1 MNIAD
6 VVESVKQTLLEEESV
21 CKSDYDKESNNNM
34 AIDKK
39 KIEYVIGIDLGHGE
53 TSAAICPMQWDKL
66 DTQLDSAKDLEME
79 PNRKVIPS
87 AITITAD
94 GQAKIGTA
102 AFDPNILKKAKVNV
116 CFKKRPENINGE
128 DEKLMIRFM
137 QEVYRKIRENNGG
150 MLTDSNHLVYIAT
163 PSGWDKKAQ
172 DLYLEMARKAGMP
185 MGGITKESRAA
196 FVRAQHDP
204 TANLGR
210 NIEQGAIVFDMGSST
225 LDFTYHNK
233 NLSKMID
240 NGYDCGASHVE
251 KSMFSKLEKS
261 SDAIQEFRS
270 KYPDLVDYLL
280 FEVRRAKEDIYFDTS
295 RKFKKTIN
303 FEDIVDDE
311 DLEDERFRLKYES
324 GELNDFL
331 EETGYIGSI
340 REAMRDYIVNHI
352 SGHNIYGVFLTGGA
366 SRMDL
371 IKPLVVQCWNVPE
384 DKIFRDQDPSL
395 TISQGVAEV
404 ARTDLRTADLDKDLE
419 PLFRK
424 VNGNEVYD
432 RFVNVFGGYI
442 YENVAESVESTIIE
456 WRDATEDL
464 NLNQLNMRIKSTV
477 KSIVEQCSAR
487 ENVNQGIEIAIEEET
502 KELREKVDAIVAAY
516 TAQGANINLPKIS
529 ELEVMSDSA
538 GVDMD
543 GIMREISA
551 SIETESS
558 NWGGIIAGA
567 GIGAAVAMIL
577 GGPLA
582 WIIGGGALI
591 GKWLFGNE
599 ESEADKRRKALS
611 KKLSADE
618 RIAVCNTLSEKWG
631 EITNSIQ
638 SSVFGSLNNN
648 SKAKRNVATAV
659 NNLLNEYKEALKKSR
674 VLVD

>member
-1 MNIAD
+1 
-6 VVESVKQTLLEEESV
+6 
-21 CKSDYDKESNNNM
+21 
-34 AIDKK
+34 
-39 KIEYVIGIDLGHGE
+39 
-53 TSAAICPMQWDKL
+53 
-66 DTQLDSAKDLEME
+66 
-79 PNRKVIPS
+79 
-87 AITITAD
+87 
-94 GQAKIGTA
+94 
-102 AFDPNILKKAKVNV
+102 
-116 CFKKRPENINGE
+116 
-128 DEKLMIRFM
+128 
-137 QEVYRKIRENNGG
+137 
-150 MLTDSNHLVYIAT
+150 
-163 PSGWDKKAQ
+163 
-172 DLYLEMARKAGMP
+172 MP
-185 MGGITKESRAA
+185 MGGITKESREA

-204 TANLGR
+204 TANLGK
-210 NIEQGAIVFDMGSST
+210 NIEKGAIVFDMGSST

-233 NLSKMID
+233 NLPKMID

-261 SDAIQEFRS
+261 SEAIQEFRS

-280 FEVRRAKEDIYFDTS
+280 FEVRRAKEDIYFDTT

-331 EETGYIGSI
+331 EENGYIGSI

-366 SRMDL
+366 SRMDF

-419 PLFRK
+419 PLFKK

-432 RFVNVFGGYI
+432 RFVNVFGNYL
-442 YENVAESVESTIIE
+442 YEQITEQVAEVCDNWKDQTSTSSLS
-456 WRDATEDL
+456 AL
-464 NLNQLNMRIKSTV
+464 NSRIKDKVRSV
-477 KSIVEQCSAR
+477 VSECANSVDEALQKSL
-487 ENVNQGIEIAIEEET
+487 EEET
-502 KELREKVDAIVAAY
+502 TELQEKVDAIVAAY
-516 TAQGANINLPKIS
+516 TAQGSNVNLPALS
-529 ELEVMSDSA
+529 NLEVMSDGA
-538 GVDMD
+538 GIDME
-543 GIMREISA
+543 GVINELTA

-599 ESEADKRRKALS
+599 ESEEEKKRKALY
-611 KKLSADE
+611 KELSADE
-618 RIAVCNTLSEKWG
+618 RQSVINSLVDKWE
-631 EITNSIQ
+631 EITDSIA
-638 SSVFGSLNNN
+638 SSIYQSLNNN
-648 SKAKRNVATAV
+648 SKARRDVSNAV
-659 NNLLNEYKEALKKSR
+659 NKLIGSYKDALKHSR
-674 VLVD
+674 ILVE